1 MHMIVSVAAGFIVG
15 FITDQH
21 PAGQGERGS
30 EAAVKGWEERV
41 RTQVIIIMGIIII

>member
-1 MHMIVSVAAGFIVG
+1 MHVIVSVAAGFIAC
-15 FITDQH
+15 FTADQH

-41 RTQVIIIMGIIII
+41 RKQS